1 MKNICCRIRSQRLSF
16 LLVQFRQNASRNT
29 EQVLV
34 RFNQNDLQIESFQI
48 YATGQSKMAVGCC
61 Y

>member
-1 MKNICCRIRSQRLSF
+1 MKKSHSDLIPVYESNF
-16 LLVQFRQNASRNT
+16 ASMPIFQEYRP
-29 EQVLV
+29 LV

-48 YATGQSKMAVGCC
+48 CAIGQSKMAVGCC